1 MSARRGPGELEA
13 EVLAALWAA
22 DEPLTPEGLRGR
34 LGSELAY
41 TTVTTILARLFEKGA
56 VGREPQ
62 GRGYCYFPL
71 LDQQGL
77 TARRMRALL
86 EGHSDQAG
94 VLSRFVDALDAASL
108 AALRRALGPKADRG
122 RG

>member
-1 MSARRGPGELEA
+1 MSARRGSGELEA

-41 TTVTTILARLFEKGA
+41 TTVTTILSRLHEKGA
-56 VGREPQ
+56 VGREPH

-86 EGHSDQAG
+86 DGQSDQAG
-94 VLSRFVDALDAASL
+94 VLSRFVDTLDAATV
-108 AALRRALGPKADRG
+108 AALRRALGPRTDRG

>member
-1 MSARRGPGELEA
+1 MGARRGPGELEA

-22 DEPLTPEGLRGR
+22 AEPLTPEALRGR

-41 TTVTTILARLFEKGA
+41 TTVTTILARLYEKGA

-62 GRGYCYFPL
+62 GRGYRYFPV

-86 EGHSDQAG
+86 DGHADQAG
-94 VLSRFVDALDAASL
+94 VLSHFVDTLDAVTL
-108 AALRRALGPKADRG
+108 AALRRALGSEAG
-122 RG
+122 RRRR